1 MLLTKPA
8 TFWQLTWRADDNDPK
23 RQRAQRQRD
32 SLASVESTSSLGKK
46 AEVLK
51 VPTSQMDFLINNL
64 NLSSG
69 Y

>member
-1 MLLTKPA
+1 MTITLRDK
-8 TFWQLTWRADDNDPK
+8 
-23 RQRAQRQRD
+23 AQRQRD

-46 AEVLK
+46 GEVLK